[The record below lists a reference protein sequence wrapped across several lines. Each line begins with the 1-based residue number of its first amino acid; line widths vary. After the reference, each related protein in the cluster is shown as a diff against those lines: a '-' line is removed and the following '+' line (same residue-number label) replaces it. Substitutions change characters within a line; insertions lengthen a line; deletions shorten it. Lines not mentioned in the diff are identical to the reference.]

1 MKQLIINNSFSES
14 LHQILKEHNL
24 KKIFIFT
31 GIRNA
36 KRLKNSKIMENY
48 HYDIFTE
55 FDKNPDVRDVNK
67 AKDLINAYNPDVI
80 LAVGGGS
87 TIDIAKQTNV
97 LAAQTNSLM
106 FTEQSLSKDISEN
119 NLNIK
124 NNGLPLIAIPT
135 TAGTGSE
142 STQFSVI
149 YINKR
154 KYSIDDP
161 KLLPNFV
168 ILDSSFLNGS
178 PTELIATTGMDA
190 LTQSIE
196 SLWSVNSTEQSR
208 GYATEAIK
216 IIRDT
221 LEEAYISGYDSGDS
235 GEVMLKAANLSGKAI
250 NITRTTAPHAI
261 SYPLTIHFKIPHGHA
276 VALTLSKFFEINS
289 QTNKYKINDLRGKT
303 HVDSIMKYIFSL
315 FLASSA
321 KECSKNFNKLMDT
334 IGLERNFNK
343 LGIESKA
350 DIKKI
355 TDNID
360 PNRIKNNPVEI
371 DKETVE
377 NILNN

>member
-1 MKQLIINNSFSES
+1 
-14 LHQILKEHNL
+14 
-24 KKIFIFT
+24 
-31 GIRNA
+31 
-36 KRLKNSKIMENY
+36 
-48 HYDIFTE
+48 
-55 FDKNPDVRDVNK
+55 
-67 AKDLINAYNPDVI
+67 
-80 LAVGGGS
+80 
-87 TIDIAKQTNV
+87 
-97 LAAQTNSLM
+97 
-106 FTEQSLSKDISEN
+106 
-119 NLNIK
+119 
-124 NNGLPLIAIPT
+124 
-135 TAGTGSE
+135 
-142 STQFSVI
+142 
-149 YINKR
+149 
-154 KYSIDDP
+154 
-161 KLLPNFV
+161 
-168 ILDSSFLNGS
+168 
-178 PTELIATTGMDA
+178 
-190 LTQSIE
+190 
-196 SLWSVNSTEQSR
+196 
-208 GYATEAIK
+208 
-216 IIRDT
+216 
-221 LEEAYISGYDSGDS
+221 
-235 GEVMLKAANLSGKAI
+235 MLKAANLSGKAI

>member
-1 MKQLIINNSFSES
+1 
-14 LHQILKEHNL
+14 
-24 KKIFIFT
+24 
-31 GIRNA
+31 
-36 KRLKNSKIMENY
+36 
-48 HYDIFTE
+48 
-55 FDKNPDVRDVNK
+55 
-67 AKDLINAYNPDVI
+67 
-80 LAVGGGS
+80 
-87 TIDIAKQTNV
+87 
-97 LAAQTNSLM
+97 M

-371 DKETVE
+371 DKKTVE
-377 NILNN
+377 NIFNN

>member
-48 HYDIFTE
+48 HYNIFTE

-216 IIRDT
+216 MIRDT

>member
-14 LHQILKEHNL
+14 LHQILTEHNL
-24 KKIFIFT
+24 KTLFIFT

-48 HYDIFTE
+48 HYNIFTE
-55 FDKNPDVRDVNK
+55 FEKNPDVRDVNK

-149 YINKR
+149 YINER

-168 ILDSSFLNGS
+168 ILDSTF
-178 PTELIATTGMDA
+178 
-190 LTQSIE
+190 
-196 SLWSVNSTEQSR
+196 
-208 GYATEAIK
+208 
-216 IIRDT
+216 
-221 LEEAYISGYDSGDS
+221 
-235 GEVMLKAANLSGKAI
+235 
-250 NITRTTAPHAI
+250 
-261 SYPLTIHFKIPHGHA
+261 
-276 VALTLSKFFEINS
+276 
-289 QTNKYKINDLRGKT
+289 
-303 HVDSIMKYIFSL
+303 
-315 FLASSA
+315 
-321 KECSKNFNKLMDT
+321 
-334 IGLERNFNK
+334 
-343 LGIESKA
+343 
-350 DIKKI
+350 
-355 TDNID
+355 
-360 PNRIKNNPVEI
+360 
-371 DKETVE
+371 
-377 NILNN
+377 

>member
-48 HYDIFTE
+48 HYNIFTE

-216 IIRDT
+216 MIRDT

-289 QTNKYKINDLRGKT
+289 QTNKYKINDLRGKN

>member
-48 HYDIFTE
+48 HYNIFTE

-216 IIRDT
+216 MIRDT

-289 QTNKYKINDLRGKT
+289 QTNKYKINDLRGKA

>member
-48 HYDIFTE
+48 HYNIFTE

>member
-1 MKQLIINNSFSES
+1 
-14 LHQILKEHNL
+14 
-24 KKIFIFT
+24 
-31 GIRNA
+31 
-36 KRLKNSKIMENY
+36 
-48 HYDIFTE
+48 
-55 FDKNPDVRDVNK
+55 
-67 AKDLINAYNPDVI
+67 
-80 LAVGGGS
+80 
-87 TIDIAKQTNV
+87 
-97 LAAQTNSLM
+97 M
-106 FTEQSLSKDISEN
+106 FTEQSLSKDILEN

-124 NNGLPLIAIPT
+124 YNGLPLIAIPT

-250 NITRTTAPHAI
+250 NIT
-261 SYPLTIHFKIPHGHA
+261 
-276 VALTLSKFFEINS
+276 
-289 QTNKYKINDLRGKT
+289 
-303 HVDSIMKYIFSL
+303 
-315 FLASSA
+315 
-321 KECSKNFNKLMDT
+321 
-334 IGLERNFNK
+334 
-343 LGIESKA
+343 
-350 DIKKI
+350 
-355 TDNID
+355 
-360 PNRIKNNPVEI
+360 
-371 DKETVE
+371 
-377 NILNN
+377 